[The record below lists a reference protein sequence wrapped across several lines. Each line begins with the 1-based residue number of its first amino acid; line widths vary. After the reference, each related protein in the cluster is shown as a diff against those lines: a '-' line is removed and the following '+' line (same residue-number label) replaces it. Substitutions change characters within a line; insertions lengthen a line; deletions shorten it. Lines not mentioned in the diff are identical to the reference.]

1 MVRYQQGTSM
11 SWIKLRND
19 LRTHPKVVTLM
30 SRMSVTMSHTIGLL
44 SHCWM
49 MADEHADENGRI
61 KGTKDVVD
69 VLVEMPGFADALESV
84 GWLTSGEDESGPW
97 LQFVNYQQ
105 HNGTTSKTRA
115 AAQARKQ
122 QQRSRTTVTNVT
134 HKRDTSVTREDK
146 RREENIS
153 NTTASAVGVESDDST
168 HLACPVSEIIGY
180 WNNTTGQK
188 NRTTAKRTKAARAR
202 WKDEHFREHWEEAV
216 RRVAASRFC
225 MGQNDRNWLA
235 SIDWFLRPDTV
246 TKIMEGT
253 YDDRFAGRQFRGSAD
268 NASKAQQRD
277 QRLAR
282 AISESVAEDDEGG
295 VRGNGRDSLRI
306 ETARGIDETS
316 NARVVQAAVTVRRED
331 DSGGDSEDGLPF

>member
-1 MVRYQQGTSM
+1 M

-84 GWLTSGEDESGPW
+84 GWLTIGEDESGPW
-97 LQFVNYQQ
+97 LQFVNYKQ

-122 QQRSRTTVTNVT
+122 QQRSRTAVTNVT
-134 HKRDTSVTREDK
+134 HERDTSVTREEE

-168 HLACPVSEIIGY
+168 RLACPVSGIIGY

-188 NRTTAKRTKAARAR
+188 NRTTPRRTKAARAR
-202 WKDEHFREHWEEAV
+202 WKDEHFRKHWEEAV

-246 TKIMEGT
+246 TRIMEGT
-253 YDDRFAGRQFRGSAD
+253 YDDRTSFGQARGAGSGT
-268 NASKAQQRD
+268 SKAEQRD
-277 QRLAR
+277 QRLAQ
-282 AISESVAEDDEGG
+282 AISEFCSEDDESG
-295 VRGNGRDSLRI
+295 VCGNGGDTLRV
-306 ETARGIDETS
+306 ETTRGTDQTS
-316 NARVVQAAVTVRRED
+316 DAGLVQTTLAVRRED
-331 DSGGDSEDGLPF
+331 DSGGDPKDGLPF